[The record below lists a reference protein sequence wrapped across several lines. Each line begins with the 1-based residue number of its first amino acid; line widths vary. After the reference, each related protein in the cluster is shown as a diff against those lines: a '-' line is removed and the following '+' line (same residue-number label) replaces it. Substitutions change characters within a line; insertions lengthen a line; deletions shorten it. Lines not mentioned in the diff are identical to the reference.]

1 MRAAAGNCGDN
12 LGAGLLSSTSG
23 ETVFDSI
30 SSYIVILNL
39 IANFPFLYHKPQQ
52 LAVTRID

>member
-30 SSYIVILNL
+30 RSFIVIINL
-39 IANFPFLYHKPQQ
+39 IANSPFLYHKPEKRGD
-52 LAVTRID
+52 LH

>member
-23 ETVFDSI
+23 DTVFDSI
-30 SSYIVILNL
+30 ISYIVILNL
-39 IANFPFLYHKPQQ
+39 IATLSFLYHKPEKP
-52 LAVTRID
+52 AVTRID

>member
-1 MRAAAGNCGDN
+1 MRAAAGIGGDN

-30 SSYIVILNL
+30 ISSIVILNL
-39 IANFPFLYHKPQQ
+39 IVNLSFLYHKPEKH
-52 LAVTRID
+52 AVTRID

>member
-30 SSYIVILNL
+30 SSYIAILNL
-39 IANFPFLYHKPQQ
+39 IANLSFFIINPKKN
-52 LAVTRID
+52 AVTRID